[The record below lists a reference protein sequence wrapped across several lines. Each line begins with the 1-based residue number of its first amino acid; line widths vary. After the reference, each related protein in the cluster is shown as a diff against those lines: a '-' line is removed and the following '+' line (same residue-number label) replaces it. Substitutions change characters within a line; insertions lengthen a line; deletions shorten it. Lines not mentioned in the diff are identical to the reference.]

1 VILYRKAPPLRIVR
15 ASVPEPPYW
24 AATTIAP
31 YSARR
36 AAPVAVD
43 YVGLTATAARKLEV
57 EVCDDVRDELERG
70 GLCHPEHERG
80 AWADGRRATHATR
93 PLAHARGDRA
103 GHV

>member
-1 VILYRKAPPLRIVR
+1 MILYRKAPPLRIVR

-43 YVGLTATAARKLEV
+43 YVGLTATAARRLEV
-57 EVCDDVRDELERG
+57 EVCDDL
-70 GLCHPEHERG
+70 
-80 AWADGRRATHATR
+80 
-93 PLAHARGDRA
+93 DRA
-103 GHV
+103 WQLAMVGWNVAPINFQKAQAIFDL